1 MLGEMVN
8 CSLYPLSLS
17 FSPYHDDTMYRSL
30 CSWESEWSGL
40 FLIVSLLVFAILIM
54 GLSIHYFLLGV
65 RFLQWRARYWF
76 WCRCPKMNKTFI
88 YSYISVGT
96 RVSVCVRES
105 PCSLSL
111 LFSPS
116 IERTLPASNPCFM
129 SHLTSLSPSPL
140 HTELYLG
147 SNSKSNRSPLFSSSI
162 AHSTTNSSLIKSH
175 TQSNFSTH
183 LQNRWKII
191 LQTQKSKS
199 AKKTGYR
206 LPIRPSFVRGSWS
219 ARSVASIEQAPF
231 FFIMIKPSLYNQ
243 KYNY

>member
-1 MLGEMVN
+1 
-8 CSLYPLSLS
+8 
-17 FSPYHDDTMYRSL
+17 MYRSL

-175 TQSNFSTH
+175 TVELFNSFTKSLKNNSSDT
-183 LQNRWKII
+183 KIQKRQENWLPPAYSPKFCPWELKREERRI
-191 LQTQKSKS
+191 YRTGPVFFYHDQTE
-199 AKKTGYR
+199 
-206 LPIRPSFVRGSWS
+206 LI
-219 ARSVASIEQAPF
+219 
-231 FFIMIKPSLYNQ
+231 
-243 KYNY
+243 

>member
-175 TQSNFSTH
+175 TVELFNSFTKSLRIFFRHKNPKAPRKLATACLFAQVLSVGAEARGASHLSN
-183 LQNRWKII
+183 
-191 LQTQKSKS
+191 
-199 AKKTGYR
+199 
-206 LPIRPSFVRGSWS
+206 RPR
-219 ARSVASIEQAPF
+219 
-231 FFIMIKPSLYNQ
+231 FFIVIKPSLYNQ